1 MKWIF
6 PVANHKLQDR
16 LGKWNK
22 ECRWLEEWE
31 WFVSE
36 STEFLYHKQLDGKWH
51 RHLLIP
57 SSHRRYYK
65 EFLNLIAENLQ
76 VKSPN
81 IEAKSWMLSIAWRMD
96 WLKHKLTGKP
106 RKLVKHMV
114 KSTQNKTVYDNVKL
128 KKDLA
133 FQFTPMEECIADVAK
148 MFLKDL

>member
-1 MKWIF
+1 MIQLLEGSTKNERYIL
-6 PVANHKLQDR
+6 VADHIN
-16 LGKWNK
+16 
-22 ECRWLEEWE
+22 
-31 WFVSE
+31 
-36 STEFLYHKQLDGKWH
+36 
-51 RHLLIP
+51 
-57 SSHRRYYK
+57 YK